1 MNKKLILICICA
13 LALTCAGLQALAQDK
28 PDQPAPQTNPG
39 SQTNPQPSTDSS
51 QAHVSDTDTASMVDA
66 RLQQLTTELGL
77 SDDQKGQ
84 IKPIL
89 LDAATVEAVKNDKTR
104 TIEAKKA
111 KMDEVHD
118 NARGQIRQF
127 LTPDQGREAGCHE
140 GGRYYLNNNLTDHKW
155 GRRKPFPYFLF
166 RFFLQRRQQLVIHL
180 PIFQHLDGNAHTE
193 SGPHQPAKNPRGF
206 FVIAGLLQPFALE
219 VGPRQLF
226 FIDRG
231 VDFIHYLFDHVL
243 VHAFHFEISDYSTAA
258 ELLIVTAKAGV
269 SGGVI
274 RITQI
279 FLVFQTQDDHLH
291 QQMAAFIFGDALAHQ
306 ALQFG
311 DG

>member
-51 QAHVSDTDTASMVDA
+51 QTHVSDADTSSMVDA

-89 LDAATVEAVKNDKTR
+89 LDAAKRLQAVKNDTTR
-104 TIEAKKA
+104 SIEAKKN

-127 LTPDQGREAGCHE
+127 LTPDQS
-140 GGRYYLNNNLTDHKW
+140 K
-155 GRRKPFPYFLF
+155 K
-166 RFFLQRRQQLVIHL
+166 
-180 PIFQHLDGNAHTE
+180 LDAM
-193 SGPHQPAKNPRGF
+193 K
-206 FVIAGLLQPFALE
+206 
-219 VGPRQLF
+219 
-226 FIDRG
+226 
-231 VDFIHYLFDHVL
+231 
-243 VHAFHFEISDYSTAA
+243 A
-258 ELLIVTAKAGV
+258 EDI
-269 SGGVI
+269 I
-274 RITQI
+274 
-279 FLVFQTQDDHLH
+279 
-291 QQMAAFIFGDALAHQ
+291 
-306 ALQFG
+306 
-311 DG
+311 